1 MLIIYYYVDLRIV
14 IITYLQLTFKIIDG
28 LRLTTIFECCVWL
41 DLRKTWKLLVLKWC
55 GLKSIFF
62 YIF

>member
-28 LRLTTIFECCVWL
+28 LRLTTIFECCV
-41 DLRKTWKLLVLKWC
+41 
-55 GLKSIFF
+55 
-62 YIF
+62 